1 MYKYKLRP
9 GYKSSELLIEFF
21 IKAANDDFKN
31 TLFQA
36 LESLNS
42 QQKGATNLW
51 MNDEVLIQ
59 CDCELGSFEISLD
72 IWDGVFIMSPNNQG
86 VIFKID
92 EILSKHNKF
101 IKLEVDFSAYK

>member
-36 LESLNS
+36 LESLNL
-42 QQKGATNLW
+42 QQKGLTNLW
-51 MNDEVLIQ
+51 MNDEVLI
-59 CDCELGSFEISLD
+59 EFESNHGFFEISID
-72 IWDGVFIMSPNNQG
+72 IWDGVFIMSPNNQD
-86 VIFKID
+86 VIIKID

-101 IKLEVDFSAYK
+101 TKLEVDFSAYK